1 MKHLHRIHVMTAL
14 LIPIVSLGAGTM
26 LFGDLLI
33 TARPVELEEALGR
46 AKDTARQNAV
56 IESTDDE
63 NEKFYRGTQK
73 RLQELARRKREV
85 RLKMAATILSIKT
98 IGNRRDALLH
108 SEELALGT
116 YAREQERFAEFL
128 RASQARQLSLDSG
141 PSGGWMLRRLLGVS
155 LGDSVDADMRDDALA
170 AAREQIL
177 QRILVAREADA
188 MTRDQLHGA
197 AGPLTKDLTDL
208 RGQHALLLKQ
218 YSTVLQTLDRAERN
232 MRASQEEREKIARDT
247 AQVQADILSMQSEL
261 MRIDGRLRARAE
273 RALVQ
278 KGLMEDRPERFRQNT
293 MIGKG
298 QFFWPVSGPVSAGY
312 HNAAYE
318 KYFGLPHQGV
328 DIVVPFG
335 TPVAAASDG
344 IVFIVRLGGAK
355 GYTYVLVGHRG
366 GYATVYGH
374 LSEVTVQA
382 GDTVTAG
389 QIIGATGGTP
399 GTEGAG
405 KMTTGAH
412 LHFEV
417 ILQGEHVD
425 PKTVLP

>member
-1 MKHLHRIHVMTAL
+1 MMAL
-14 LIPIVSLGAGTM
+14 LIPIISVGAGTM
-26 LFGDLLI
+26 LLGDLLL
-33 TARPVELEEALGR
+33 TARPVELEQALER
-46 AKDTARQNAV
+46 AKDTARQNTAV
-56 IESTDDE
+56 ASTDDE
-63 NEKFYRGTQK
+63 NEKFYRSTEK
-73 RLQELARRKREV
+73 RLQELARRKRET
-85 RLKMAATILSIKT
+85 RLKIAKAIFSIKT
-98 IGNRRDALLH
+98 ISNRRDALLH
-108 SEELALGT
+108 SEELALHT
-116 YAREQERFAEFL
+116 YDKEQEHFAQFL
-128 RASQARQLSLDSG
+128 RSTNARKLSRESG
-141 PSGGWMLRRLLGVS
+141 PSQGGSLLRRLLGMS
-155 LGDSVDADMRDDALA
+155 QGESIDADLRDQALA

-188 MTRDQLHGA
+188 MTREQLHGA
-197 AGPLTKDLTDL
+197 AGPLSDELTDL
-208 RGQHALLLKQ
+208 RGEHALELKQ
-218 YSTVLQTLDRAERN
+218 YGTVLQTLDRAGRTLH
-232 MRASQEEREKIARDT
+232 ASQDDRERIARDT

-278 KGLMEDRPERFRQNT
+278 KGLMEDRPDRFHQNT

-298 QFFWPVSGPVSAGY
+298 QFFWPVSGPVSAGF
-312 HNAAYE
+312 HDASYE
-318 KYFGLPHQGV
+318 KYFGLPHQGI

-335 TPVAAASDG
+335 TPVAAANDG
-344 IVFIVRLGGAK
+344 IVFVVRLGGAT
-355 GYTYVLVGHRG
+355 GYTYVLIGHRG

-374 LSEVTVQA
+374 LSSVSVSA
-382 GDTVTAG
+382 GDTVSAG

-425 PKTVLP
+425 PKPVLP